1 MVYGASVPA
10 GSLFASLQSMGALG
24 TLGASV
30 AVPAALAVGGIAA
43 VGIPVVQ
50 AAGAA
55 AINKVRGWF
64 RQD

>member
-24 TLGASV
+24 TLSTFAI
-30 AVPAALAVGGIAA
+30 PAALKVGAVAA

-50 AAGAA
+50 TAGAA
-55 AINKVRGWF
+55 AIERARGWF
-64 RQD
+64 RRD